1 MLLLEGD
8 DEEVTEEEGLK
19 KQSINQNPSIISSNK
34 SWKQF
39 MWCVSAR
46 HVSQMKYHK
55 ISNLLNDS
63 TVSVFVTIK

>member
-19 KQSINQNPSIISSNK
+19 KQCINQNPSIVSSNK

-39 MWCVSAR
+39 M
-46 HVSQMKYHK
+46 
-55 ISNLLNDS
+55 
-63 TVSVFVTIK
+63 

>member
-39 MWCVSAR
+39 MWCVSTR

-55 ISNLLNDS
+55 IFNLLNDS